1 MTLIAVSICALALV
15 LCSILRGIML
25 YLKTKDSRAWY
36 KYLVSKFFV
45 RASESFV
52 MLGYMIYILVTVRTI
67 RLIDCKRV
75 YNVQV
80 MHIEMAR
87 ECYADDHRIA
97 AIFGWAIFTMFSV
110 GYPIYS
116 YYLLR
121 CRVQNDAGVKTS
133 SLLRSGEFLL
143 SDMKPE
149 YYWFRGCEMV
159 STFAIC
165 VISVTV
171 HSVPWR
177 LFLNGSIVLGIYFLV
192 VVYWPMN
199 TTRGNF
205 MTASISFVKVLQ
217 SVLLLS
223 YYNSTRD
230 VSFFYTLLVLL
241 SILIIVTGFSLKRGN
256 WLQTDKAEKQPK
268 VMGDLSLE

>member
-1 MTLIAVSICALALV
+1 
-15 LCSILRGIML
+15 
-25 YLKTKDSRAWY
+25 
-36 KYLVSKFFV
+36 
-45 RASESFV
+45 
-52 MLGYMIYILVTVRTI
+52 
-67 RLIDCKRV
+67 
-75 YNVQV
+75 
-80 MHIEMAR
+80 
-87 ECYADDHRIA
+87 
-97 AIFGWAIFTMFSV
+97 
-110 GYPIYS
+110 
-116 YYLLR
+116 
-121 CRVQNDAGVKTS
+121 
-133 SLLRSGEFLL
+133 
-143 SDMKPE
+143 MKPE